1 MTAPASHAPGR
12 PLRAAYVFDRTL
24 TALTESERDRMLTEY
39 AASGLNTLITKAES
53 VTPELARACRTAGL
67 SLLGSVA
74 CFSDHARPAAEQR
87 PNLYPVSGDGRP
99 WQRMEWYTGLVPT
112 DQAYITELAD
122 RCGLLAVS
130 PLLDGLVLD
139 FLRWPLHWELEL
151 RPGAAPRRS
160 SYDPHT
166 LDDFTRRTGIALPS
180 GSPSATAGHLHA
192 HHEEA
197 WHRYRCEVITDVTRR
212 LTDAIRSARP
222 GLWTGLFLV
231 PAEDGEQRRRL
242 VGQCVAELAPLID
255 AVLPMSYHAILH
267 REPAFV
273 GLVARSV
280 RTDSGPTAVVP
291 MVQTTNS
298 PVLARGADWGPE
310 ITVTDLVGAVCS
322 ALDASGDGGLCLF
335 PGEGLDGTG
344 LRLLAE
350 HLRTEDGREHPPLP
364 PTERRNPATV
374 GIDRLPTDELLRA
387 INAED
392 ARVPAAVAR
401 ALPTLALAVDAA
413 VAALRAGGRVHY
425 VGAGSSGRYA
435 VLDAAELAPTYG
447 LEPGRIVAH
456 LAGGPTALAHAAENA
471 EDDEAAGRR
480 ALAQVTARDV
490 VLGLAASG
498 RTPYVAGALAAARA
512 AAATT
517 VLVSCN
523 PDAPLARTADLHVC
537 TDTGP
542 EAITG
547 STRMKAGSAQKL
559 VLHSFSTAVMV
570 RLGRTWSNLMTDLA
584 ATNAKLA
591 GRKLTLLAQ
600 ATGADPGTCRAVLQ
614 EAGGELKTALVVLL
628 TGAGAQEARAA
639 LAVHGEVARAAVAAL
654 TVRCPG
660 DSAPAT

>member
-1 MTAPASHAPGR
+1 MTAPASHVPGR

-24 TALTESERDRMLTEY
+24 VALTESERDRMLTEY
-39 AASGLNTLITKAES
+39 AASGLNALITKADS
-53 VTPELARACRTAGL
+53 ITPELARACRAAGL

-74 CFSDHARPAAEQR
+74 CFSDHARPAAERR
-87 PNLYPVSGDGRP
+87 PDLYPVSGDGRP

-112 DQAYITELAD
+112 DDAYVTRLID
-122 RCGLLAVS
+122 RFARLAVS

-151 RPGAAPRRS
+151 RPGVVPRSS

-166 LDDFTRRTGIALPS
+166 LDDFTRRTGTALPP
-180 GSPSATAGHLHA
+180 GSPSAVAAYLHA

-197 WHRYRCEVITDVTRR
+197 WHGYRCEVITDVTRR
-212 LTDAIRSARP
+212 LTDAIRAARP

-231 PAEDGEQRRRL
+231 PAEDAGQRRRL
-242 VGQCVAELAPLID
+242 VGQCVTELAPMVD

-267 REPAFV
+267 REPGFV

-280 RTDSGPTAVVP
+280 RAESGPTTVVP

-310 ITVTDLVGAVCS
+310 VTGTDLAGALRS
-322 ALDASGDGGLCLF
+322 ALEASDDGGLCLF
-335 PGEGLDGTG
+335 PGEGLDDAG
-344 LRLLAE
+344 LRLLAR
-350 HLRTEDGREHPPLP
+350 HLRTGSRQAPPLP
-364 PTERRNPATV
+364 PTERRNPATIC
-374 GIDRLPTDELLRA
+374 IDRLPTHELLRA

-392 ARVPAAVAR
+392 ARVPAAVAA
-401 ALPTLALAVDAA
+401 ALPMLAIAVDAA

-456 LAGGPTALAHAAENA
+456 LAGGSTALAHAVEDA

-498 RTPYVAGALAAARA
+498 RTPYVAGALAAAREVG
-512 AAATT
+512 ATT

-523 PDAPLARTADLHVC
+523 PDAPLARIADLHVC

-542 EAITG
+542 EVITG

-559 VLHSFSTAVMV
+559 VLHGFSTAVMV
-570 RLGRTWSNLMTDLA
+570 RFGRTWSNLMTDLA

-591 GRKLTLLAQ
+591 DRELTLLAQ
-600 ATGADPGTCRAVLQ
+600 ATGADPGTCRAVLE
-614 EAGGELKTALVVLL
+614 EAGGELKTALVALL
-628 TGAGAQEARAA
+628 TGTGPQEARTA
-639 LAVHGEVARAAVAAL
+639 LAAHGKEVRAAVAAL

-660 DSAPAT
+660 DRAPAT